1 VPDIARLVPITV
13 NDARGEVQ
21 TQDVNLQ
28 EAMKTKVLHAC
39 VNHAVCKKTRGPT
52 THAKFLGNVIVLQG
66 TVGNLNNGGRRLTGM
81 GPGHNMC
88 QQKGPQEMEVTVSGS
103 QMIGN
108 PRQMQISI
116 RNTCNELEQ
125 QLKPETS
132 ER

>member
-1 VPDIARLVPITV
+1 VPDITRSVPITV
-13 NDARGEVQ
+13 TDATGEVQ
-21 TQDVNLQ
+21 THDVNTQ
-28 EAMKTKVLHAC
+28 EVMKAKVLHAC
-39 VNHAVCKKTRGPT
+39 VSHAVSQKTRGPT
-52 THAKFLGNVIVLQG
+52 THANNLGNVIVQG

-116 RNTCNELEQ
+116 RNTCNESEQ